1 MSSSY
6 CAGDDVMDSDVE
18 EEDLDDAEE
27 QITQS
32 DEEEETMD
40 H

>member
-1 MSSSY
+1 
-6 CAGDDVMDSDVE
+6 MDSDVE